1 MFEKLIRNAFPEL
14 QSLYDKA
21 PYPLQNLLTTARGY
35 ALAQMRYQRLFWEY
49 LDELLDRE
57 KFTLAEIEAYQNE
70 QLRNLIRYSYENVP
84 FYRKYFSE
92 QNLIMDDIKT
102 IQDLPKLPVLTR
114 ETVRAYWKDLVSS
127 SVPDRQKIKVFTS
140 GTCGAGLPIVYDET
154 ALAKNWAFR
163 ARQKLWAN
171 INPREWRITFFGSK
185 IVPIRRSNPPFWTYN
200 YFEKQILMSIF
211 HLSEGNKNHYI
222 NYLQS
227 HANLLVEGFPSVL
240 SIMSDF
246 ILEKEINIPMKAVF
260 TDGEPLYPYIREK
273 VESAFKAKV
282 FDHYGMT
289 EWVGLIQEC
298 EKGKYHLISDYG
310 ILEILDENYN
320 PVSAGKEGYLVWTG
334 FTNPTMPLIR
344 YQIGDKGMW
353 DIDQNCPCERPFP
366 LVHPTIT
373 RDSDYLIA
381 PDGRIL
387 SPRAINQLLKNKT
400 SFKSCQFIQEDHNT
414 IIIRVVA
421 GNFGAC
427 RDSEEVKKGL
437 YDILGESINVLI
449 KEADKPI
456 QYESGKIPLI
466 VSKLGLPR

>member
-35 ALAQMRYQRLFWEY
+35 TLSQMRYQRLFWEY

-84 FYRKYFSE
+84 FYRKYLSE

-102 IQDLPKLPVLTR
+102 TQDLSKLPVLTR
-114 ETVRAYWKDLVSS
+114 ETVRTCWKDLVSS

-154 ALAKNWAFR
+154 ALVKNWAFR

-185 IVPIRRSNPPFWTYN
+185 IVPIRRSQPPFWTYN
-200 YFEKQILMSIF
+200 YFEKQILISIF
-211 HLSEGNKNHYI
+211 HLSKEYKKHYI
-222 NYLQS
+222 DFLQS
-227 HANLLVEGFPSVL
+227 NTNLLLEGFPTVL
-240 SIMSDF
+240 SILSDF

-298 EKGKYHLISDYG
+298 EKGRYHLISDYG
-310 ILEILDENYN
+310 ILEILDKNYS
-320 PVSAGKEGYLVWTG
+320 PVSAGEEGYLVWTG

-353 DIDQNCPCERPFP
+353 DIDQHCPCGRPFP

-400 SFKSCQFIQEDHNT
+400 FFKSCQFIQEDHNT
-414 IIIRVVA
+414 IIIRVVI
-421 GNFGAC
+421 GNSGAWK
-427 RDSEEVKKGL
+427 DIEEVENGL
-437 YDILGESINVLI
+437 YDILGNSINVLI
-449 KEADKPI
+449 KWADKAI
-456 QYESGKIPLI
+456 QYENGKIPLI
-466 VSKLGLPR
+466 VSKLCLPR